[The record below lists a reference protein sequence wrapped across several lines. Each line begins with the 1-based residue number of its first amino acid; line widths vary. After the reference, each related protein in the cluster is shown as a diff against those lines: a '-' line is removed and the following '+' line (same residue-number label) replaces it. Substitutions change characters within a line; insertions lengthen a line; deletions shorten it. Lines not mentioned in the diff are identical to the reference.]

1 MRTPSLIFA
10 LMLGA
15 TTSMAAQ
22 GHDPD
27 KAVKGG
33 GELPS
38 GWMARTD
45 RDASLEKARVVMED
59 GNLRVTLGPALI
71 LWRAEDTADGDFEAG
86 GTFHQFSSGR
96 HAEGY
101 GILIGGSDLADP
113 SQAYTYFLI
122 RGDGKYLVVQRD
134 STETKRLVP
143 EWTASDAIHPAD
155 STGHALNKLRVE
167 SDGETVRFLV
177 NDTEVHSAPASA
189 MHSEGII
196 GLRVNHNLDVRVDGY
211 EVDG

>member
-1 MRTPSLIFA
+1 
-10 LMLGA
+10 
-15 TTSMAAQ
+15 
-22 GHDPD
+22 
-27 KAVKGG
+27 
-33 GELPS
+33 
-38 GWMARTD
+38 
-45 RDASLEKARVVMED
+45 
-59 GNLRVTLGPALI
+59 
-71 LWRAEDTADGDFEAG
+71 
-86 GTFHQFSSGR
+86 HQFSSGR

-122 RGDGKYLVVQRD
+122 RGDGKYLVVKRD
-134 STETKRLVP
+134 STETSRLVP

-155 STGHALNKLRVE
+155 STGHARNELKVD

-177 NDTEVHSAPASA
+177 NDTEVYSAPASG

-196 GLRVNHNLDVRVDGY
+196 GLRVNHNLDVRVDDY